1 MHSKSLDLL
10 TTYHLNIMK
19 ILMLIFGVVSSD
31 GQIELIKIPISKALS
46 DITCENALEKYA
58 NFNENPQYTSGNGE
72 VWGYYYYKNKPV
84 VLHYCTESEGED
96 GK

>member
-1 MHSKSLDLL
+1 
-10 TTYHLNIMK
+10 MK
-19 ILMLIFGVVSSD
+19 ILVLIFGVLSSD

-58 NFNENPQYTSGNGE
+58 KFNENPQYTSGNNE

-84 VLHYCTESEGED
+84 VLHYCTESGGED

>member
-10 TTYHLNIMK
+10 TTYQLNIMK
-19 ILMLIFGVVSSD
+19 ILMLIFGVLSSE

-58 NFNENPQYTSGNGE
+58 KFNENPQYTAGNGE